1 LIAQD
6 KVLRCD
12 FTGIRGQMGLHR
24 TKRTYEISQTK
35 RMDGIRQ
42 DQQDRGMRQDKK
54 YRPEYAVHRGQM
66 GLQYIVQDQD
76 YRWDNTGGTDGIVQY
91 CIQDQEER

>member
-12 FTGIRGQMGLHR
+12 FTGIRGQIGLHR
-24 TKRTYEISQTK
+24 TKRTYGTSQTK

-42 DQQDRGMRQDKK
+42 DQKDRGIRLDKK
-54 YRPEYAVHRGQM
+54 DRPEYAGPRGQI
-66 GLQYIVQDQD
+66 G
-76 YRWDNTGGTDGIVQY
+76 
-91 CIQDQEER
+91 